1 MEELFTHA
9 GIAGNDTKRRQ
20 HYRDLGWFLSVSE
33 RIAGYALGNFEHA
46 VVLARTN
53 AHALG
58 WHPSR
63 IYEESVKYF
72 SILKEE
78 RRMFEYVLH
87 GIPPEYKKT
96 FFDNIATFKNIWARE
111 IDIRGSIRRNKITL
125 IPVAEEID
133 ERNGNGN
140 ENHSHPYPLV
150 QNTIESILKIFRE
163 LHVPVDIN
171 NEARFRKSL
180 NWSGTILVTLRV
192 KDPHKPDEEETIG
205 YAKGGPLENYH

>member
-9 GIAGNDTKRRQ
+9 GIDANDSKRRQ

-33 RIAGYALGNFEHA
+33 RIAGYALGNFEHSMI
-46 VVLARTN
+46 LARTN

-78 RRMFEYVLH
+78 RRMFEYVLR

-96 FFDNIATFKNIWARE
+96 FFDNMATFKDIWARE
-111 IDIRGSIRRNKITL
+111 IDIRDSIRKNKIAL
-125 IPVAEEID
+125 IPVVEEID
-133 ERNGNGN
+133 EGNAN
-140 ENHSHPYPLV
+140 EN
-150 QNTIESILKIFRE
+150 
-163 LHVPVDIN
+163 
-171 NEARFRKSL
+171 
-180 NWSGTILVTLRV
+180 
-192 KDPHKPDEEETIG
+192 
-205 YAKGGPLENYH
+205 